1 MKSSNKLGKR
11 NGYHLS
17 IQGIWKGN
25 IFREKWYIKEQ
36 GVRTRGGASPYK
48 TCWVPP
54 PPPLGLC
61 QLFGNHAEFTIVKG
75 EPILTGGEFLWVNFF
90 FLFKQHCG
98 KAWGRCYLEIPD
110 ILGLSPDSSLT
121 GFFRFSI
128 WRRENGAEWQ
138 GSSREGGRCCISRT
152 ERYLYYHRASN
163 DRSVLSQSLTIL
175 CSVAGISHSRGR
187 YFLIRG

>member
-25 IFREKWYIKEQ
+25 LFREKWYIKEQ

-61 QLFGNHAEFTIVKG
+61 QLFGNHVEFTIIKG
-75 EPILTGGEFLWVNFF
+75 EPIVKVENSDELIF
-90 FLFKQHCG
+90 FLSKQHRG
-98 KAWGRCYLEIPD
+98 KAWGGCYLGIPG

-121 GFFRFSI
+121 GFFRFSKC
-128 WRRENGAEWQ
+128 RPENGAEWQ
-138 GSSREGGRCCISRT
+138 GSSGEGGRCSIFRT
-152 ERYLYYHRASN
+152 EEYFCYHRESN
-163 DRSVLSQSLTIL
+163 DRNVLSQS
-175 CSVAGISHSRGR
+175 AGIGHSGGEV
-187 YFLIRG
+187 LIIIIIIIIFI